1 MIAARS
7 LMQAALA
14 VASLALPLHV
24 AACGSDFVLG
34 DEVGAAHP
42 ASIGVAFAMLDAR
55 IAGVL
60 PPADAS
66 ATTTDAR
73 VSADDAAHM
82 LEQRLASVR
91 VKMPPVSL
99 LLVES
104 RLWTRYTPSGKRGA
118 GSEDTHA
125 GHDAGPFDGDIV
137 VVTGEAVLRGLLA
150 GRLTWQQAVDRK
162 LVALAGDPAAQTR
175 VAALLAARFA
185 QGGSGVVAS
194 RPSLSRF

>member
-1 MIAARS
+1 MITARS
-7 LMQAALA
+7 LIQAAIA
-14 VASLALPLHV
+14 AASVALPLHV

-42 ASIGVAFAMLDAR
+42 ASLGIAFAMLDAR
-55 IAGVL
+55 SAGVL
-60 PPADAS
+60 TPAGAS
-66 ATTTDAR
+66 ATTDAR
-73 VSADDAAHM
+73 LSADDAAHM

-91 VKMPPVSL
+91 VNMPAVSM

-118 GSEDTHA
+118 SPDDAHA
-125 GHDAGPFDGDIV
+125 GHDAGPVEGDIV

-150 GRLTWQQAVDRK
+150 GRLTWQQAVDMR

-175 VAALLAARFA
+175 VSALLAARFA
-185 QGGSGVVAS
+185 QAGSGGVAS
-194 RPSLSRF
+194 RASLSRS

>member
-1 MIAARS
+1 MTTARI

-14 VASLALPLHV
+14 AACLALPLHA

-55 IAGVL
+55 SAGTL
-60 PPADAS
+60 APADVSAS
-66 ATTTDAR
+66 TDTR
-73 VSADDAAHM
+73 VSADDAAHR

-91 VKMPPVSL
+91 TKMPAVSL

-104 RLWTRYTPSGKRGA
+104 RLWTRYASSGKRDA
-118 GSEDTHA
+118 DAEATHA
-125 GHDAGPFDGDIV
+125 GHDAGPVDGDVV

-150 GRLTWQQAVDRK
+150 GRLTWQKAVDSG
-162 LVALAGDPAAQTR
+162 LVVLAGDPAGQTR
-175 VAALLAARFA
+175 VATLLAARFA
-185 QGGSGVVAS
+185 QPGGGSMVSRAS
-194 RPSLSRF
+194 PSRF